1 MTRSA
6 SRAIPSCTIRI
17 GWLIKRRPGR
27 PANHVVRRYTGFHY
41 RAGSRSKARQVVA
54 RVAFHMT
61 GTAAA
66 GVSVRS
72 AAAGKG
78 VTGAGQ
84 HRVPRRVAPPM
95 ARFAGMTSA
104 NMPAV

>member
-1 MTRSA
+1 
-6 SRAIPSCTIRI
+6 
-17 GWLIKRRPGR
+17 
-27 PANHVVRRYTGFHY
+27 
-41 RAGSRSKARQVVA
+41 
-54 RVAFHMT
+54 MT

-72 AAAGKG
+72 AADGKG

-95 ARFAGMTSA
+95 ARFAGMASA
-104 NMPAV
+104 NMSAV